1 MLPPFR
7 VETATALILGE
18 TQKKSMTA
26 VEEQTMSHLQ
36 SWAVP
41 SGSSMRAAPTGT
53 PFFQH
58 TDILDMHVNFG

>member
-1 MLPPFR
+1 
-7 VETATALILGE
+7 
-18 TQKKSMTA
+18 MTA

-36 SWAVP
+36 SWTVP